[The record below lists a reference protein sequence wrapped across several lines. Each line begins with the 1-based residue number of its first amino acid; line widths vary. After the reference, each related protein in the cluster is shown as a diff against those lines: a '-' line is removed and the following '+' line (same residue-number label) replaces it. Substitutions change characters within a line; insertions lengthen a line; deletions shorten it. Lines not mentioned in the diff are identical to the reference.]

1 MSEQPARSDYL
12 PLTRFEL
19 MDLLC
24 ADSMMTEADRACFRS
39 LCERITAIHHL
50 HYNGQLQE
58 IKRAYAP
65 FDPDSEC
72 RKLLHHGEKE
82 RQQRLN
88 VLYREFAELL
98 ELAHFQHLSR
108 REIEPVLHSASDW
121 GLRMNVDFNVFE
133 YLAIF
138 ARGEA
143 LQKRVR
149 SRWLTLY
156 RPEEVDVPIWR
167 RLVLILKLRRHKRLK
182 GPVDTS
188 HVYLKIFKDIPKLD
202 VMMLLP
208 GARIQLTGWDRS
220 KIGLPF
226 LSGLAAAGWNLIQDV
241 THTLQSFLLAP
252 NALWGIAAGGIGY
265 GYKSYYGYVQTR
277 RAYHLSLAQ
286 SLYFQNLDSNA
297 GVLTRLLDEAEEQQC
312 LLTILAYYCLY
323 CYAGPEGWGLA
334 DLNLALDLFLD
345 RYAELDHDCSDLD
358 TLADLRKLG
367 LVEPV
372 GPERF
377 RALPLERAVEVLDAS
392 RQRREPDSPRG
403 TQSTQGDALGY
414 RVAPLRG

>member
-1 MSEQPARSDYL
+1 MSELTARSDYI

-19 MDLLC
+19 IDLLC
-24 ADSMMTEADRACFRS
+24 ADSMMAAVDRECFRS
-39 LCERITAIHHL
+39 FCELVASIHHWRS
-50 HYNGQLQE
+50 NGQLQE
-58 IKRAYAP
+58 VKRAYAP
-65 FDPDSEC
+65 FDPDSEG
-72 RKLLHHGEKE
+72 RILLHHGEQE
-82 RQQRLN
+82 RQHRLN
-88 VLYREFAELL
+88 ALYREFAELL
-98 ELAHFQHLSR
+98 EMAHFQHLSR

-121 GLRMNVDFNVFE
+121 GLRMDVDFNVFE

-143 LQKRVR
+143 LQKRTR

-156 RPEEVDVPIWR
+156 RPEEVDVPIYR

-182 GPVDTS
+182 GNIDTG

-208 GARIQLTGWDRS
+208 GARIQLTRWDKS

-226 LSGLAAAGWNLIQDV
+226 LGGLGAAAWNIIQDF
-241 THTLQSFLLAP
+241 THVLEQVLLAP

-277 RAYHLSLAQ
+277 RAYHLSLTQ

-297 GVLTRLLDEAEEQQC
+297 GVLTRLLDEAEEQAC
-312 LLTILAYYCLY
+312 LVTILAYYCLWR
-323 CYAGPEGWGLA
+323 YAGAEGWTLA
-334 DLNLALDLFLD
+334 DLNLTLDLFLD
-345 RYAELDHDCSDLD
+345 RYAELDFDCTDLD
-358 TLADLRKLG
+358 ALADLRKLG
-367 LVEPV
+367 LVEPA

-377 RALPLERAVEVLDAS
+377 RALALDRAVQILDAS
-392 RQRREPDSPRG
+392 RQSP
-403 TQSTQGDALGY
+403 QGIALGCK
-414 RVAPLRG
+414 RH